1 MVYGCCP
8 IVEEGGAQLDKIVA
22 MLHNPLMK

>member
-8 IVEEGGAQLDKIVA
+8 IVEEGGVQLDKIVA
-22 MLHNPLMK
+22 ILHIPLMK